1 MHEYKEILNRIKENI
16 HNIESNEAYNNT
28 EKVEVDKAD
37 ILSKIDQIKA
47 ALDDFEADVAKE
59 LLEELKFV
67 KLIEENSSII
77 DKTLELI
84 DMFEYDKAIEC
95 INKFVL

>member
-1 MHEYKEILNRIKENI
+1 MHEYKEILNSIKENI
-16 HNIESNEAYNNT
+16 HNIESNDKYNNT

-47 ALDDFEADVAKE
+47 TLDDFEADVAKE